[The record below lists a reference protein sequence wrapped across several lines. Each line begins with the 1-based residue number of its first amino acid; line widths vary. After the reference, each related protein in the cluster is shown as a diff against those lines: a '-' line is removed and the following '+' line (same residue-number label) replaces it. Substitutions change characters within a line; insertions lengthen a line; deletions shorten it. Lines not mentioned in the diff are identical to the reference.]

1 MQLSFLNEWLRIS
14 DCDVLD
20 VGANIGQSFYPLVRD
35 KSKIRYF
42 AFEPVNAIYIQLAAR
57 LAETGN
63 ESVHAFPIHRAIS
76 DTDGFCSIWHTDQ
89 EGYSE
94 AATII
99 AELSNSDR
107 MGTRVYPESVRTCHR
122 LSTTH

>member
-20 VGANIGQSFYPLVRD
+20 VGANIGQSFHPLVRD
-35 KSKIRYF
+35 KTKIRYF
-42 AFEPVNAIYIQLAAR
+42 AFEPVTAIYIQLVAR
-57 LAETGN
+57 LAETRN

-76 DTDGFCSIWHTDQ
+76 DTDGFCSIWYSDQ
-89 EGYSE
+89 EGYKE

-99 AELSNSDR
+99 EDLSNSDR
-107 MGTRVYPESVRTCHR
+107 MGKRVYRSEVECER
-122 LSTTH
+122 LITDCP